1 MSVRS
6 LLTAALGA
14 AAVGTA
20 LLAPAL
26 VSAQTGA
33 IVISAKEGGKNPGF
47 CMPQWSISNETGK
60 NVGAL
65 LVQVEWRTRGGKV
78 LEPAAALGSIIEPFA
93 AGRKK
98 DLSMNGY
105 TAACSDL
112 QLVVRSYACRDANAV
127 RMACPGPLRADAQGV
142 VGIDLA
148 SAKEGPMKGAT
159 EQR

>member
-1 MSVRS
+1 
-6 LLTAALGA
+6 
-14 AAVGTA
+14 
-20 LLAPAL
+20 
-26 VSAQTGA
+26 
-33 IVISAKEGGKNPGF
+33 
-47 CMPQWSISNETGK
+47 
-60 NVGAL
+60 
-65 LVQVEWRTRGGKV
+65 
-78 LEPAAALGSIIEPFA
+78 
-93 AGRKK
+93 
-98 DLSMNGY
+98 MNGY